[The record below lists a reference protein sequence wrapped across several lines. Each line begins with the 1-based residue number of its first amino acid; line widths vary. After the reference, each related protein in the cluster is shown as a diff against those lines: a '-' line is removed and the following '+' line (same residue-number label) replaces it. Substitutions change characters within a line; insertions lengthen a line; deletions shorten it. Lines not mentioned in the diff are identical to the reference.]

1 MNNREH
7 LKDKHR
13 IVVKIGS
20 SSLTHKESGSLD
32 LSKLEKLV
40 RTLTNIRNMGK
51 DVVLVS
57 SGAIA
62 VGRKKMGLMQGK
74 LTLPEKQAC
83 AAIGQAQLM
92 MIYQKLFSEYNQNVS
107 QHLLTKITMTNELS
121 RANAINTFQE
131 LFKLGV
137 IPIVNENDTVSTY
150 EIEFGD
156 NDRLSAIVSSLIDAD
171 LLILLSDIDGL
182 YTDDPNVNPEAKFIS
197 VVERLDEKMMHMG
210 KHTSSSRIGTGGM
223 ATKLVAAKIA
233 TYSGADMII
242 ANGDDVEVLDR
253 IIQGEP
259 VGTLFPANKDD
270 EFNVIRFISQ

>member
-107 QHLLTKITMTNELS
+107 QHLLTKITMTNEVS

-197 VVERLDEKMMHMG
+197 VVERLDEKMMHIG